1 MAAKKTTKKKAA
13 KSAKKLKTFLVVYH
27 MNTAAAKRGE
37 KMRAANP
44 EASAEGMKAWMT
56 WAKNCGDGLVDLGSP
71 LGNGVKV
78 DPKGATP
85 SKRSVAGYSILQA
98 GSMAEAKRLIQNH
111 PHIGWGDG
119 CDIEIHEGLPLPG
132 M

>member
-78 DPKGATP
+78 DPK
-85 SKRSVAGYSILQA
+85 RSVEMASVSAPPQQPGAQQDSRPADRAMAPYRSRTASWIVAFSVIGTSIFA
-98 GSMAEAKRLIQNH
+98 
-111 PHIGWGDG
+111 
-119 CDIEIHEGLPLPG
+119 
-132 M
+132 